1 MLLLLVAVAVA
12 HTSYAQYYSWGADP
26 ARFKWMEAKGER
38 ASVIYPQHT
47 QRIGQTTLYMI
58 DRIRLGYVVDFIDVY
73 CFDFWY
79 YIFNVADMLVC
90 VGAGMMFLAVILE
103 WCAETRKKK
112 EKENANNDLH

>member
-47 QRIGQTTLYMI
+47 QRIGQTTPI
-58 DRIRLGYVVDFIDVY
+58 
-73 CFDFWY
+73 
-79 YIFNVADMLVC
+79 
-90 VGAGMMFLAVILE
+90 
-103 WCAETRKKK
+103 
-112 EKENANNDLH
+112 